1 MDDVKAFQEFDRYAF
16 SARDFEVIR
25 KLLLA
30 KTGINLSDSKP
41 QMVYSRLSRRL
52 QALRLKTF
60 QEYIQWL
67 QQHPEEHEEFVNAL
81 TTNLT
86 AFFREAHHFDVLA
99 DHALKVFN
107 QRKQLRCWCAAA
119 STGEEPYSIAMT
131 LAEAGKNFNAS
142 VEIIASDIDSR
153 VLSQAQ
159 TGVYD
164 IARIKNVPEVY
175 LKKFFLKGRGA
186 QSGKVKVT
194 DTLKNMVDFRQINL
208 LDSRWSITPPFDI
221 IFCRNVMIYFDKKT
235 QLDILQKM
243 IGLLSPDGLYIAG
256 HSESFVHA
264 SHLVTLAG
272 KSIYRPVSG
281 STSRE

>member
-1 MDDVKAFQEFDRYAF
+1 MDDVKAFKEFERYAF
-16 SARDFEVIR
+16 SVRDFDAIR

-52 QALRLKTF
+52 QALRLTSF

-131 LAEAGKNFNAS
+131 LADAAKGFNGS
-142 VEIIASDIDSR
+142 IEIIASDIDSR

-159 TGVYD
+159 AGVYD
-164 IARIKNVPEVY
+164 IARIKNVPDVY
-175 LKKFFLKGRGA
+175 LKKFFLKGRGIH
-186 QSGKVKVT
+186 SGKVKVT

-208 LDSRWSITPPFDI
+208 LDSRWSIKPPFDI

-235 QLDILQKM
+235 QLEILQKM
-243 IGLLSPDGLYIAG
+243 ISLLAPDGLYIAG
-256 HSESFVHA
+256 HSESFLHA

-272 KSIYRPVSG
+272 KSIYRPVAG
-281 STSRE
+281 SDCRE

>member
-1 MDDVKAFQEFDRYAF
+1 MDDVRAFQEFDRYAF
-16 SARDFEVIR
+16 SVRDFEVIR

-52 QALRLKTF
+52 QALHLKTF

-99 DHALKVFN
+99 DHAIKVFN

-131 LAEAGKNFNAS
+131 LAETAKNFNAS
-142 VEIIASDIDSR
+142 IEIIASDIDSR

-159 TGVYD
+159 AGVYD
-164 IARIKNVPEVY
+164 IARIKNVPEIY

-243 IGLLSPDGLYIAG
+243 IGLLTSDGLYIAG

-272 KSIYRPVSG
+272 KSIYRPVIG
-281 STSRE
+281 SASCE

>member
-1 MDDVKAFQEFDRYAF
+1 MDETKAFQEFDRYAF
-16 SARDFEVIR
+16 SARDFEFIR

-30 KTGINLSDSKP
+30 KTGINLSDSKS

-52 QALRLKTF
+52 QALHLKTF

-86 AFFREAHHFDVLA
+86 AFFREAHHFNILA
-99 DHALKVFN
+99 DHALTIFN
-107 QRKQLRCWCAAA
+107 KRKILRCWCAAA

-131 LAEAGKNFNAS
+131 LAEVAKNINVS

-153 VLSQAQ
+153 VLNQAQ
-159 TGVYD
+159 AGVYD
-164 IARIKNVPEVY
+164 ISRTKNLPEGY
-175 LKKFFLKGRGA
+175 LKKYFLKGRGA
-186 QSGKVKVT
+186 QTGKVRVS
-194 DTLKNMVDFRQINL
+194 DALKSMVDFQQINL
-208 LDSRWSITPPFDI
+208 LDSRWSIKPPFDV

-243 IGLLSPDGLYIAG
+243 VSLLAPDGLYIAG
-256 HSESFVHA
+256 HSESFLHA

-272 KSIYRPVSG
+272 KSIYRPVSR
-281 STSRE
+281 SALRE